1 MEEEKNI
8 LGIGIASIGP
18 VDIRNG
24 IILNPPRFYGVKHVP
39 IKEAIQKKYNLPVY
53 FDHDNNCAALA
64 EKLFGIGKAE
74 QDFLLLAV
82 SNGIGS
88 GFVCGGEVFHSH
100 RGFETE
106 LGHVSINCKGLQCS
120 CGNRGCLE
128 MYASS
133 YVVREKLKKITGLN
147 LPYAD
152 YFKIHDRPEVEDILE
167 EMIQDIS
174 AGLVS
179 IINMLQ
185 PEMIVLGYDGIDWP
199 EDYVKKLEVLINDR
213 KITQDGWNIPVKKAY
228 FGKQAQLVGAAAL
241 VENSIFKGELQF
253 FV

>member
-1 MEEEKNI
+1 
-8 LGIGIASIGP
+8 
-18 VDIRNG
+18 
-24 IILNPPRFYGVKHVP
+24 
-39 IKEAIQKKYNLPVY
+39 
-53 FDHDNNCAALA
+53 
-64 EKLFGIGKAE
+64 
-74 QDFLLLAV
+74 
-82 SNGIGS
+82 
-88 GFVCGGEVFHSH
+88 
-100 RGFETE
+100 
-106 LGHVSINCKGLQCS
+106 
-120 CGNRGCLE
+120 

-133 YVVREKLKKITGLN
+133 DVVREKLKKITGLN
-147 LPYAD
+147 LSYAD

-199 EDYVKKLEVLINDR
+199 EDYVKKLEIA
-213 KITQDGWNIPVKKAY
+213 QDGWNIPVKKAY

-241 VENSIFKGELQF
+241 VVNSIFKGELQF

>member
-1 MEEEKNI
+1 
-8 LGIGIASIGP
+8 
-18 VDIRNG
+18 
-24 IILNPPRFYGVKHVP
+24 
-39 IKEAIQKKYNLPVY
+39 
-53 FDHDNNCAALA
+53 
-64 EKLFGIGKAE
+64 
-74 QDFLLLAV
+74 
-82 SNGIGS
+82 
-88 GFVCGGEVFHSH
+88 
-100 RGFETE
+100 
-106 LGHVSINCKGLQCS
+106 
-120 CGNRGCLE
+120 

-199 EDYVKKLEVLINDR
+199 EDYVKKLEVLINDH
-213 KITQDGWNIPVKKAY
+213 KIAQDGWNIPVKKAY
-228 FGKQAQLVGAAAL
+228 FGKQHSWSVRQLW
-241 VENSIFKGELQF
+241 
-253 FV
+253 

>member
-1 MEEEKNI
+1 MSGN
-8 LGIGIASIGP
+8 
-18 VDIRNG
+18 V
-24 IILNPPRFYGVKHVP
+24 
-39 IKEAIQKKYNLPVY
+39 
-53 FDHDNNCAALA
+53 C
-64 EKLFGIGKAE
+64 E
-74 QDFLLLAV
+74 QL
-82 SNGIGS
+82 
-88 GFVCGGEVFHSH
+88 CGQ
-100 RGFETE
+100 RKTE
-106 LGHVSINCKGLQCS
+106 
-120 CGNRGCLE
+120 
-128 MYASS
+128 
-133 YVVREKLKKITGLN
+133 KITGLN

-241 VENSIFKGELQF
+241 VVNSIFKGELQF
-253 FV
+253 LCKFFFVKIYTNKLTDICR

>member
-1 MEEEKNI
+1 
-8 LGIGIASIGP
+8 
-18 VDIRNG
+18 
-24 IILNPPRFYGVKHVP
+24 
-39 IKEAIQKKYNLPVY
+39 
-53 FDHDNNCAALA
+53 
-64 EKLFGIGKAE
+64 
-74 QDFLLLAV
+74 
-82 SNGIGS
+82 
-88 GFVCGGEVFHSH
+88 
-100 RGFETE
+100 
-106 LGHVSINCKGLQCS
+106 
-120 CGNRGCLE
+120 

-147 LPYAD
+147 LSYAD

-185 PEMIVLGYDGIDWP
+185 PEMIVLGYDGIDWS
-199 EDYVKKLEVLINDR
+199 EDYVKKLEMLINDR

-241 VENSIFKGELQF
+241 VVNSIFKGELQF